1 MSASRWWNRRFQT
14 SLDEMTRGV
23 DQWTQS
29 DLTGRIALPETQE
42 LSGLAASL
50 DRLTTTCA
58 SRIRQLEAENAQ
70 LREKVDRDMGEAMRM
85 AEIRRDLVA
94 NVSHELKTPL
104 TAIRGFAET
113 LADGALNDPEV
124 APRFLDRI
132 LQQCG
137 RLEELLRDLLSLSR
151 LEQDVR
157 GTETLPL
164 DLTAMARRAIEVL
177 EPQASAKEITLH
189 LEVDGEPRIVGTG
202 SEVENLLLNL
212 TENAVKYNRAGGDVR
227 VRLAVEDEE
236 AVIEVRDTGIGIPQ
250 DAIERIFERF
260 YRVDKGRARDQGGTG
275 LGLAIVK
282 HTVRQLGGRIE
293 VESRLGEGSVFRV
306 SLPAADRPV

>member
-1 MSASRWWNRRFQT
+1 
-14 SLDEMTRGV
+14 MTRGV